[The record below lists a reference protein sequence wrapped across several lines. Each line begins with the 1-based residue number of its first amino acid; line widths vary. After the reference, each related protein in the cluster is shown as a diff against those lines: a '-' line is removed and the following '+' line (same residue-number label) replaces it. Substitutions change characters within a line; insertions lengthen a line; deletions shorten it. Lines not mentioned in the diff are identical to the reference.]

1 MELILLG
8 SGTGIP
14 VHHRA
19 SPSLA
24 LRVAHDLVLFDM
36 GPGTLRQMARIG
48 LHHEKVGHIFLTH
61 FHPDHSADL
70 VHFFFATKY
79 PAILTHRLPFH
90 ITGPS
95 GTRRFLENIKKAY
108 HPWLDVPL
116 PLLHLHELNDKGE
129 DQRSYDHFDIISCP
143 TLHTESSIAYRFIS
157 QEGKQFVYAG
167 DTAFCHD
174 VVSLAKD
181 CDLLILEC
189 SFPEGQEVEGHLT
202 PLQAGRIAHL
212 SRAKKLLLL
221 HFYPEVLKTDIAEQ
235 CRANY
240 QGELI
245 IGQDLLHLRL

>member
-14 VHHRA
+14 IYNRA

-24 LRVAHDLVLFDM
+24 IRVANELVLFDM

-48 LHHEKVGHIFLTH
+48 LHHERVGHIFLTH

-70 VHFFFATKY
+70 AHFLFATKY
-79 PAILTHRLPFH
+79 PAILAHRFPFH
-90 ITGPS
+90 ISGPK
-95 GTRRFLENIKKAY
+95 GIRRFLEKIQEAY
-108 HPWLDVPL
+108 HPWLDVPS
-116 PLLHLHELNDKGE
+116 PLLHIHELNDDKE
-129 DQRSYDHFDIISCP
+129 DQRKYLHFDITSRP
-143 TLHTESSIAYRFIS
+143 TLHTAPSLAYRIIS
-157 QEGKQFVYAG
+157 REGKQIVYAG
-167 DTAFCHD
+167 DTAFCDD
-174 VVSLAKD
+174 VVFIAEE

-202 PLQAGRIAHL
+202 PSQAGRIAQR

-221 HFYPEVLKTDIAEQ
+221 HFYPEVLKTDVVEQ
-235 CRANY
+235 CRSTY

-245 IGQDLLHLRL
+245 IGQDLLHLNI